1 MSEFVIVCCIG
12 QSVDFQNWYSNKQ
25 LEAVRDIMPVTIL
38 HLPYNQGNFV
48 ASMQKAERA
57 LGASSA
63 SAARLN
69 PFVNPP
75 DIALPSSYWPIG
87 PWFALYRKAKRQD
100 ILGFNYGSSLVDI
113 GSRRFFLLDL
123 PFYAKAQRKFV
134 IFQGSDV
141 RIKYRDAI
149 KQSREYEM
157 SLGYKLEN
165 TTKDGFIPPDEI
177 KLKRKKVSKIN
188 LHVDRL
194 FYFNPDLAQGLPK
207 RAKFLPYPFLSPVQ
221 KPTHL
226 RPKDR
231 ALRVLHL
238 STNRV
243 LKGTGLI
250 EKAIKAA
257 QSHAEFDVKICVRV
271 PREEAMKALNWADV
285 LIDQVGLG
293 WYGMQAVEALS
304 LGKVV
309 ICSIDQSHWEQH
321 MPDYIDKPSGILNA
335 THETLA
341 EKLVQLSKKNDLYEV
356 LSQAAP
362 AFVKDVHDPVKI
374 VKAAYGDWINGHS

>member
-1 MSEFVIVCCIG
+1 
-12 QSVDFQNWYSNKQ
+12 
-25 LEAVRDIMPVTIL
+25 MPVTIL

-231 ALRVLHL
+231 ALR
-238 STNRV
+238 
-243 LKGTGLI
+243 
-250 EKAIKAA
+250 
-257 QSHAEFDVKICVRV
+257 
-271 PREEAMKALNWADV
+271 